1 MYGVLLHRSM
11 MGLALCLDL
20 SGALPAAAFQAPL
33 PRAGCRPAGGVSM
46 ALEKVEQLP
55 PTLSAPVFSLATLN
69 DDGSTNMNILTYAV
83 PVGIRPTRTW
93 VLSLWQGTRSHEN
106 FAKRRRGV
114 LQLLRRRHAPLVPI
128 LGKQSGATFDKET
141 ACRAAGFAWAPLL
154 GADEERGASSSDL
167 EESEGGHPG
176 AQPLLLPNCSAY
188 YCVSWPAGR
197 SYQNA
202 GEHDVAMC
210 SLDGVYRAPGD
221 LEIEAAREDDDTAD
235 IVLYTAWLRAEGI
248 ID

>member
-1 MYGVLLHRSM
+1 
-11 MGLALCLDL
+11 
-20 SGALPAAAFQAPL
+20 
-33 PRAGCRPAGGVSM
+33 M

-128 LGKQSGATFDKET
+128 LGKQSGATSDKET

-154 GADEERGASSSDL
+154 GADEERGASSS
-167 EESEGGHPG
+167 GGHP

-188 YCVSWPAGR
+188 YCVSWPDGR

-221 LEIEAAREDDDTAD
+221 LEIEAAREDDDAAD

-248 ID
+248 IE

>member
-1 MYGVLLHRSM
+1 
-11 MGLALCLDL
+11 MGLALCLIL

-154 GADEERGASSSDL
+154 GADEERGASCSDL
-167 EESEGGHPG
+167 EESEGGHPVAHPG

-188 YCVSWPAGR
+188 YCVSWPADR

-235 IVLYTAWLRAEGI
+235 IVLYTAWLRAEGF